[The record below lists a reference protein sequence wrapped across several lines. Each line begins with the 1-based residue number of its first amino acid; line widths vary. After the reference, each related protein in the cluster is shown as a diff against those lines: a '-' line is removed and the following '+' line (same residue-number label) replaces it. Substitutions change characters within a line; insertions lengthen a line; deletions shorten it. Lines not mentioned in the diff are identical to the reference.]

1 MSHQINEKV
10 TLPGGA
16 VLEYQ
21 RPPFALAMELKRTVA
36 AIVGKADIGQT
47 SIGSLM
53 GKGGGLTPGD
63 IKLADLKN
71 LLASF
76 LGSKELD
83 GMLMECMKAGSLLNG
98 LRITTETF
106 ETAEGLELFL
116 PCAEEVGTRTL
127 APFFKHAGSLWSG
140 LASLTTTKSPS

>member
-1 MSHQINEKV
+1 MSHQVNDKV
-10 TLPGGA
+10 PLPGGA
-16 VLEYQ
+16 MLEYQ

-36 AIVGKADIGQT
+36 ALIAKADIGHT
-47 SIGSLM
+47 SLGSVM
-53 GKGGGLTPGD
+53 GKGGGLTAAD

-71 LLASF
+71 LLATF

-98 LRITTETF
+98 MRITSETF

-127 APFFKHAGSLWSG
+127 APFFKHAASLWSG
-140 LASLTTTKSPS
+140 LGSLTKTPSPT